1 MTHTRAWPLINRRPD
16 TLLINHVSDTHF
28 GYRPWS
34 YTESDTQLQDYA
46 EGLLP
51 EVDLFLHTGDI
62 IDGKDDTVEDDYA
75 LDWLNAA
82 GAPAGQSLWTMGN
95 HDIRSRVVHTRATWE
110 AKYGRSVNEYRD
122 VKGVRF
128 ITFAVDDFSPTDFL
142 WQPTTATWN
151 WVDARTNEFNGPV
164 VICNHYPPK
173 EIGVLDQDALITA
186 AQLNTLV
193 GDNPNVIGFMCGHM
207 HFDLNEPRLA
217 SFLTLGGRPLPV
229 LCDISS
235 MLSLEGEAGRDQSA
249 KIQSTSAYVEMLDGI
264 WKIHYRRHGGHM
276 WGGPHDQRVTTMDLA
291 AATVTR
297 GMS

>member
-1 MTHTRAWPLINRRPD
+1 MTYTRPWPLVPVPD
-16 TLLINHVSDTHF
+16 GDTVLVHHVSDTHF

-34 YTESDTQLQDYA
+34 LTESDSMLQDLRD
-46 EGLLP
+46 GLVP
-51 EVDLFLHTGDI
+51 AVDLFLHTGDI
-62 IDGKDDTVEDDYA
+62 VDGKDYGVEDDYA
-75 LDWLNAA
+75 VGWLNTA
-82 GAPAGQSLWTMGN
+82 GGPATQSLWTMGN

-122 VKGVRF
+122 VKGTRF
-128 ITFAVDDFSPTDFL
+128 ITFAVDNFSPTDYL
-142 WQPTTATWN
+142 WQPTAATWS

-164 VICNHYPPK
+164 VIVNHYPPK

-193 GDNPNVIGFMCGHM
+193 GDNPNIIGFMCGHM

-217 SFLTLGGRPLPV
+217 SFLTLGGRKLPV

-249 KIQSTSAYVEMLDGI
+249 KIQSTSAYVEMRDGI
-264 WKIHYRRHGGHM
+264 WRVHYRRHGGHA
-276 WGGPHDQRVTTMDLA
+276 WGGPHDQRVTTMDLQA
-291 AATVTR
+291 GTVTR
-297 GMS
+297 GM